1 MARRSFSKVQLLGFI
16 GNALELRSSNG
27 GKNFVRFQVATT
39 EVWGTGDD
47 RKERTEWSSVVAFG
61 KSAEI
66 LCEHTRKGSYI
77 LIDGRL
83 RTESYQVQGE
93 AKPRYQTN
101 VVVDEFVFLDK
112 PDNQNAPTEAPPA
125 IDNSDDIPFEDAARS

>member
-1 MARRSFSKVQLLGFI
+1 MARRSFSKAQLVGFI

-47 RKERTEWSSVVAFG
+47 RKERTEWTSVVAFG

-66 LCEHTRKGSYI
+66 LCEHGRKGSYI

-93 AKPRYQTN
+93 EKPRYQTN
-101 VVVDEFVFLDK
+101 VVVDEFIFLDK
-112 PDNQNAPTEAPPA
+112 PDNQRAPTEAPPA
-125 IDNSDDIPFEDAARS
+125 IDSSDDIPFD